1 MTWAKK
7 ALILFIILFLAPTSY
22 GSWAAMALMG
32 LRPGDPAPDFQV
44 TTLDGKEISLTNLK
58 GKTAILAFWKR
69 GQGSS
74 EKTLADLERIYQ
86 EYKAK
91 GVIVVAINAD
101 NAPEQEI
108 RRIGSAQNLSYPLAR
123 DEGLKAYGRF
133 GVMVLPTT
141 LVIGPEGKLE
151 YYRSI
156 HPRDFYAQIRGYV
169 RLLLGEI
176 TQAQLEKELYP
187 RKIPEESP
195 ARKKAKRYL
204 TLGRTLMDRGLEEKA
219 RQELEKAVRADPSF
233 LEPHILLA
241 RLYLQGE
248 EVTKAMA
255 ELDQALELDP
265 HSKEAKLL
273 QGIAYAA
280 RGEDSQAISV
290 LEGLLKNS
298 PKPLPE
304 AYYQIGKIYQK
315 QNKTSQA
322 LEMYRRALELLLE
335 K

>member
-1 MTWAKK
+1 MISVKK
-7 ALILFIILFLAPTSY
+7 VLVLLTIGFLTLGTY

-32 LRPGDPAPDFQV
+32 LKPGDSAPDFQI
-44 TTLDGKEISLTNLK
+44 TAIDGKEITLSNLK
-58 GKTAILAFWKR
+58 GKIAILAFWKR
-69 GQGSS
+69 DQRYS

-91 GVIVVAINAD
+91 GVIVLAINAD
-101 NAPEQEI
+101 KAPDQEI
-108 RRIGSAQNLSYPLAR
+108 RSIGTTQNLSYPLAR
-123 DEGLKAYGRF
+123 DEGLKVYGRF

-141 LVIGPEGKLE
+141 LVVGPDGKLE

-156 HPRDFYAQIRGYV
+156 HPRDFYAQVRGHV

-187 RKIPEESP
+187 REIREDTA

-204 TLGRTLMDRGLEEKA
+204 NLGRTLMDRGLQEKA
-219 RQELEKAVRADPSF
+219 RQELEKAVQADPSF

-241 RLYLQGE
+241 RLYLQGKE
-248 EVTKAMA
+248 ATEAMA
-255 ELDQALELDP
+255 ELDQALKLDP
-265 HSKEAKLL
+265 GSKDAKLL

-280 RGEDSQAISV
+280 QGEDSQAISV
-290 LEGLLKNS
+290 LEALVKNN
-298 PKPLPE
+298 PKPPPE

-315 QNKTSQA
+315 QKKTSQA
-322 LEMYRRALELLLE
+322 MESYRRALELLLE